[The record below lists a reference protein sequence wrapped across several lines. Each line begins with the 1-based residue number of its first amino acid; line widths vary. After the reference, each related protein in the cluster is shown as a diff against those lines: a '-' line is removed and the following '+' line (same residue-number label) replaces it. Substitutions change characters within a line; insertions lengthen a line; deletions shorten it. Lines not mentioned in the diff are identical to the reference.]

1 MFLRACG
8 GCRRL
13 PCLRPRVVP
22 TTLVYLCLHV
32 FLLLVVCSSLDFYT
46 ILGVP
51 RNAEKAAIKKAYHK
65 LALDLHP
72 DKNDFTPG
80 SAEAEEAVRKFIEV
94 ATAYEV
100 LSDSA
105 RRKRYDTL
113 GPDAGDANSGGGRS
127 GDSSGSGAW
136 PMGWNEAS
144 VVGKQKQPLHEA
156 AKVVA
161 EAVHVRGCGQVQK
174 WSNNQSDEPSTH
186 LD

>member
-1 MFLRACG
+1 MDGWYARASGWCRWLELLARCTVLPEKCQRARHLMFLRACG

-80 SAEAEEAVRKFIEV
+80 SAEAEEAVRKYLNPPAHVFES
-94 ATAYEV
+94 V
-100 LSDSA
+100 L
-105 RRKRYDTL
+105 L
-113 GPDAGDANSGGGRS
+113 WLWVG
-127 GDSSGSGAW
+127 
-136 PMGWNEAS
+136 AS
-144 VVGKQKQPLHEA
+144 VPPRS
-156 AKVVA
+156 VA
-161 EAVHVRGCGQVQK
+161 LVFTVIYGTVTYR
-174 WSNNQSDEPSTH
+174 
-186 LD
+186 